1 MAALSDGLTL
11 VWSIAAGEA
20 AGGGAAEIEP
30 GHLLV
35 ALGVAAGLDASG
47 VAGALPAAGPD
58 ALAAVTAE
66 CRELRGLF
74 TAAGADPMTLR
85 RQLRD
90 ALRRP
95 PAARA
100 TDAVMHR
107 DQGSRRIF
115 DAATTAATDH
125 AGADAVVTAP
135 QLLLAWASRIDDAG
149 RALLS
154 RAGVD
159 AAVVDR
165 LAQLTG
171 RPAPPRVPPLPPA
184 AVSTTPNLDLYG
196 RDLTALASEGK
207 LGPVIGRREEMRAV
221 ARILAQARKGNP
233 LLLGEPGVGKTCI
246 VEGIAQRVV
255 APDPP
260 PPLAGMRIVELSLNA
275 LVAGTQYRGQ
285 FEERMEGVI
294 GELESSPDVVAFIDE
309 IHTLMGAGG
318 SEGALNAANILKP
331 ALARGALRLIGA
343 TTVTEYRNHIERDA
357 ALERRF
363 QPVWVEEPTRA
374 EALEVMHGLR
384 PSLEAHH
391 GLAIDDEALEAA
403 VDLTTRYLR
412 DLRLPDKAVD
422 VVDQACAALRIQTLS
437 VASDAPG
444 AETVARDDV
453 AAVVAIRARV
463 PLEKLTEREGDR
475 MLRLE
480 ALLGDRVKGQ
490 PDAIATVAAALRQA
504 RAGLRDPKRPRAV
517 FLFAGATGTGKTE
530 LAKTIADVLYGSDDL
545 VIRLDMSE
553 YKEPHFISRL
563 IGAPPGYKGHEV
575 EGQLTGPIRSR
586 PSSVVLLDEIEK
598 AHPEIL
604 DLCLQIFDEGRLT
617 DSRGRL
623 ASFTEAVDVCTT
635 NLGAGATA
643 AAPANRPPIG
653 FRAAGGEL
661 AVSDAPDDRY
671 AAEITAAV
679 RAALRPELVNRI
691 DHVVVFRPLSQEAI
705 VGILGTLVRA
715 LEHRLES
722 RRIHL
727 DLTIGAR
734 EHLSAAGYD
743 PAYGGRHLARAVE
756 TLLAQPLADRLLD
769 GSIGDG
775 TDVLVD
781 VGPDGLT
788 LTPR

>member
-20 AGGGAAEIEP
+20 ASGGAAEIEP

-35 ALGVAAGLDASG
+35 ALGAAAGLDDTG
-47 VAGALPAAGPD
+47 VARAVPGAD
-58 ALAAVTAE
+58 ANGLAAVAAE
-66 CRELRGLF
+66 CRELHRLF
-74 TAAGADPMTLR
+74 TAAGANPTTLR
-85 RQLRD
+85 RKVRE

-95 PAARA
+95 LSDRPP
-100 TDAVMHR
+100 DAVMHR
-107 DQGSRRIF
+107 DAASRRIF
-115 DAATTAATDH
+115 DAASAAATEEGGD
-125 AGADAVVTAP
+125 AAVVTAP
-135 QLLLAWASRIDDAG
+135 QLLFAWAARTDHVG
-149 RALLS
+149 RSFLS

-159 AAVVDR
+159 PILVDR
-165 LAQLTG
+165 LLHLGQ
-171 RPAPPRVPPLPPA
+171 RPPSDVPRPPPPP
-184 AVSTTPNLDLYG
+184 STTPNLDLYG
-196 RDLTALASEGK
+196 RDLTALAAAGK
-207 LGPVIGRREEMRAV
+207 LGPVIGRREEMRSV

-260 PPLAGMRIVELSLNA
+260 PALAGIRIVELSLNA

-285 FEERMEGVI
+285 FEERIEGVLR
-294 GELESSPDVVAFIDE
+294 ELEASPDVVAFIDE
-309 IHTLMGAGG
+309 IHTIMDAGA
-318 SEGALNAANILKP
+318 SEGGLNAANILKP
-331 ALARGALRLIGA
+331 ALARGELRLIGA
-343 TTVTEYRNHIERDA
+343 TTVAEYRRHMERDA

-363 QPVWVEEPTRA
+363 QPVWVDEPSRA
-374 EALEVMHGLR
+374 EALEVVRGLR
-384 PSLEAHH
+384 PTLEAHH

-422 VVDQACAALRIQTLS
+422 VIDQACAAMRIQTLS
-437 VASDAPG
+437 AASDVPAAVVVG
-444 AETVARDDV
+444 REEV
-453 AAVVAIRARV
+453 AAVVAVRARV

-475 MLRLE
+475 MRRLE
-480 ALLGDRVKGQ
+480 ALLTERVKGQ
-490 PDAIATVAAALRQA
+490 PEAISTVAAALRQA

-517 FLFAGATGTGKTE
+517 FLFAGSTGTGKTE
-530 LAKTIADVLYGSDDL
+530 LAKTIADVLYGSDEL

-553 YKEPHFISRL
+553 YKEPHSISRL

-623 ASFTEAVDVCTT
+623 ASFTEAVVVCTT
-635 NLGAGATA
+635 NLGAGVAGSPP
-643 AAPANRPPIG
+643 APRPAIG
-653 FRAAGGEL
+653 FRAAG
-661 AVSDAPDDRY
+661 DAAPQAGPPDDGY
-671 AAEITAAV
+671 ADGIAAAV
-679 RAALRPELVNRI
+679 REALRPELVNRI
-691 DHVVVFRPLSQEAI
+691 DHLVVFRPLGRDAI
-705 VGILGTLVRA
+705 TGILDKLVDA
-715 LEHRLES
+715 LQARLAS
-722 RRIHL
+722 RRIEL
-727 DLTIGAR
+727 EVTDRAR
-734 EHLSAAGYD
+734 DQLAAAGFD

-756 TLLAQPLADRLLD
+756 SLLAQPLADRLLD
-769 GSIGDG
+769 GSIPDG
-775 TDVLVD
+775 AHVLVD
-781 VGPDGLT
+781 GGADGLT